1 MFEWELHSQVQEGGV
16 TVGGKD
22 QDQVKP
28 WDGKVPERGG
38 TVEDLRLT
46 SSNRSGLVSKKEV
59 AQWEIKLGETTEE
72 ERDFVIRD
80 A

>member
-1 MFEWELHSQVQEGGV
+1 MQEGGSAVGDEARCLNFEWELHSQVQEGGV

-38 TVEDLRLT
+38 TVED
-46 SSNRSGLVSKKEV
+46 
-59 AQWEIKLGETTEE
+59 
-72 ERDFVIRD
+72 
-80 A
+80 